1 MSNGAIATE
10 EFWGY
15 LIKDDKSPSPVFE
28 QLLLGIANY
37 IVRSEYDNPHMRA
50 QIADLAAVRQ
60 NRQIAPW
67 DTTCLTPAK
76 VAAFYRLVGG
86 DYDALFLDTPH
97 PSLSFIYQSLGC
109 YHTLQPQPDPFTA
122 PTVPALTPQGFVRWQ
137 TVQLLLE
144 PEEHVPLLQTAVK
157 RFDISNPVDGSA
169 FPSWLPRD
177 ALPSKPDRDMLQWHE
192 TVSQKLMLEA
202 QASQHRSIPPSHHR
216 ELSDGLSEGT
226 LESSHSRDSSATDD
240 RSLVDAATYFSE
252 SRPRP
257 HFHPPE
263 PLRMQQTMPPPRRE
277 PPPWSPERRRSN
289 SDPNLQRSATWST
302 RDQLGRHKTL
312 TRHAPAS
319 KARPRSP
326 STISTSSTSSS
337 SSSSTNSSGG
347 SLGPHHHHSAS
358 TTTLQPRRHSSHQLY
373 DQRNGNVTPRQNP
386 SPSVPPPQNLPSSF
400 AHRHP
405 SAPANANARGHNV
418 RWGNDSVHHIPPGR
432 DTGGKSRAKSEER
445 PRRREEE
452 RKGNGDEGGVKGVGG
467 RRYAAEETPWR

>member
-10 EFWGY
+10 EYWGY

-37 IVRSEYDNPHMRA
+37 IVRSEQHHPHVRA
-50 QIADLAAVRQ
+50 QIADCAALRQ

-109 YHTLQPQPDPFTA
+109 YHTLQPQTDPFTA

-157 RFDISNPVDGSA
+157 RFNISNPVDGSA

-177 ALPSKPDRDMLQWHE
+177 ALPSKPDRNMLQWHE

-202 QASQHRSIPPSHHR
+202 QASQLRSIPTAHHR
-216 ELSDGLSEGT
+216 ELSDAISDRT
-226 LESSHSRDSSATDD
+226 LESSYSRDSSTTDD
-240 RSLVDAATYFSE
+240 RSLVDAATYFSDP
-252 SRPRP
+252 RPRP

-263 PLRMQQTMPPPRRE
+263 PLRMQHTMPPPRRE
-277 PPPWSPERRRSN
+277 PAPWSPERRRSS

-302 RDQLGRHKTL
+302 RDQLGRHNTL
-312 TRHAPAS
+312 TRRAPAS
-319 KARPRSP
+319 QARPRSP
-326 STISTSSTSSS
+326 STLSTSSTSSS
-337 SSSSTNSSGG
+337 SSSSTTSSAG
-347 SLGPHHHHSAS
+347 SLGPYHPHSAS
-358 TTTLQPRRHSSHQLY
+358 TTTLQPRRHSTHHLSE
-373 DQRNGNVTPRQNP
+373 QRNGNVTPRQKQ
-386 SPSVPPPQNLPSSF
+386 SPSVLPPQHPHASL

-405 SAPANANARGHNV
+405 PAPANANARGHNV
-418 RWGNDSVHHIPPGR
+418 RWGNDRVYDVPPGR
-432 DTGGKSRAKSEER
+432 DMGGKSRAKSEER
-445 PRRREEE
+445 SRRREEA
-452 RKGNGDEGGVKGVGG
+452 RKGYGDEEGAKGVGG
-467 RRYAAEETPWR
+467 RRYAAEGTPWR